1 MRGKSDFEKR
11 HYAAGA
17 EIAKEGDQG
26 REAFLILRG
35 RVAVRLP
42 TGGKVVTIVKTEGDV
57 VGEMSLVDVSPRCAT
72 LTAEDEVDAEVVA
85 FTDFHGLLNTCHPKV
100 QAAVKKLTALLRD
113 ANRGTP
119 PATIAAARND
129 LKAKVTGLPEFPSML
144 ESCHPIVRAVV
155 AGLLERLGAP
165 DPRLSSKGL

>member
-1 MRGKSDFEKR
+1 MRAKSDFEKR

-17 EIAKEGDQG
+17 ALAQEGDPG
-26 REAFLILRG
+26 REAFVILRG
-35 RVAVRLP
+35 HVAVQLQ
-42 TGGKVVTIVKTEGDV
+42 TGGKVVRIVRTEGDV

-72 LTAEDEVDAEVVA
+72 LVAEDEVDVEVVS
-85 FTDFHGLLNTCHPKV
+85 FTDFHGLLNTCHPRV

-119 PATIAAARND
+119 RATTAAALAELR
-129 LKAKVTGLPEFPSML
+129 AKVTGLPEFPSML
-144 ESCHPIVRAVV
+144 EGCHPLVRAAL

-165 DPRLSSKGL
+165 DARLALPRR